1 MDGAKYCKV
10 TRGYSFMI
18 KQLLQDHKITKNK
31 VFDLISSLSET
42 GGEYCDLYFQY
53 SVSESWLLDD
63 GIVKDGSY
71 NISHGIGTR
80 CVKDDKTGFA
90 YSDELNI
97 KAIQSAID
105 FAKGIS
111 DSQKNKK
118 ISQIRQAKYTPK
130 YPSKSPLDSL
140 TSKEKVNLLRQINS
154 IARKDS
160 KVTQVSAS
168 LAGAYTEVMIASSDG
183 VYQMDCRPM
192 IRLSVSVI
200 VEHEG
205 RVEHGSSGGGGRY
218 DYGYFADNTFA
229 EIYTKEAVR
238 LAHVA
243 LNAKEAPAG
252 MMPVILG
259 SGWPGVLLHE
269 AIGHGLEGDFN
280 RKGSSVFSNRIGEKV
295 ADEKCTIVDNGTIEN
310 RRGSLTID
318 DEGTPTQETV
328 LIEKGILK
336 RYMLDKLNG
345 RLMGMPST
353 GNARRESYA
362 HIPMPRMTN
371 TYMLNGKDQ
380 FNDMISSVEDGVYAK
395 NFDGGQVDITS
406 GKFVFSANEAYLI
419 KDGKITT
426 PIKGATLIGSGD
438 EVLHQISM
446 VGDDLNLDPGIGT
459 CGKEGQSVPVGVGQ
473 PSLKVDMITVGG
485 TQLGS

>member
-205 RVEHGSSGGGGRY
+205 RVEQGSSGGGGRY
-218 DYGYFADNTFA
+218 DYGYFVDNTFA

-380 FNDMISSVEDGVYAK
+380 FSDMVSSVEDGVYAK

-473 PSLKVDMITVGG
+473 PSLKVDKITVGG
-485 TQLGS
+485 TKLGS